1 MKIVA
6 RVDREKYF
14 CEVSV
19 KELNAILGRDEV
31 YSSPFDMQVGEDID
45 LTKLIASAD
54 WVKNLDSKHLDE
66 VIKGV
71 KQVKTLVEKLN
82 LINTLTTEHKPSKLD
97 VIDDTDDDIPF

>member
-14 CEVSV
+14 CEVSA
-19 KELNAILGRDEV
+19 KELNAILGRDEIH
-31 YSSPFDMQVGEDID
+31 YSPLDMQVGEEID
-45 LTKLIASAD
+45 LTKLIASAN

-71 KQVKTLVEKLN
+71 NQVKTLVEKLN

-97 VIDDTDDDIPF
+97 VIDNTDDDIPF